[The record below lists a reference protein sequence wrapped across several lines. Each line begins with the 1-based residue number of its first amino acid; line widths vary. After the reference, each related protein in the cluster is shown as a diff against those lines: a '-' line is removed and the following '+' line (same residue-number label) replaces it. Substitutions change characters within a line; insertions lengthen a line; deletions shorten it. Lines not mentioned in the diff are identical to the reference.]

1 MGSVTKYVAQYQVLA
16 GQPELEPEAIAG
28 ATTAVVS
35 SATLA
40 RVTAFLD
47 ISFLNLFIDLTSFC
61 LHELFIKAQ
70 TVFLPAPTNLA

>member
-1 MGSVTKYVAQYQVLA
+1 LEVHGLKTE
-16 GQPELEPEAIAG
+16 PELAAKAG
-28 ATTAVVS
+28 ATTDVAS

-40 RVTAFLD
+40 RDTAFLD

>member
-1 MGSVTKYVAQYQVLA
+1 VLA

-40 RVTAFLD
+40 TVIAFLE
-47 ISFLNLFIDLTSFC
+47 ISFLNLFIDFKIF
-61 LHELFIKAQ
+61 LFA
-70 TVFLPAPTNLA
+70 

>member
-1 MGSVTKYVAQYQVLA
+1 MGSVIKYVAQYQVLA
-16 GQPELEPEAIAG
+16 GQPEPEPEPEAIAG
-28 ATTAVVS
+28 TTTAAVS

-47 ISFLNLFIDLTSFC
+47 INFLNLFIDLTSFC

-70 TVFLPAPTNLA
+70 TVFFPLQRT